1 MTPRKI
7 QPDSPDDDA
16 PEADAAWF
24 ARARPAA
31 EVLPSLVGEADA
43 ASLLAPRRGRPKSAA
58 PKAHVNIRIDVDVL
72 DAFKRTGAGWQ
83 TRINHALRAWL
94 EKEKESA

>member
-1 MTPRKI
+1 MTRRNI
-7 QPDSPDDDA
+7 RSDIPDDDN

-24 ARARPAA
+24 ARARPAV

-43 ASLLAPRRGRPKSAA
+43 ASPLAPRRGRPKAQ
-58 PKAHVNIRIDVDVL
+58 VNIRLDADVL
-72 DAFKRTGAGWQ
+72 AAFKRSGAGWQ

-94 EKEKESA
+94 EKESA